1 MTEIDAIKNAQ
12 RLYHIIQ
19 AIARIRRSVDGI
31 SKESLSVVELFAK
44 LLHNQYGYVVTM
56 TVDAPVEKSS
66 GRAISPRVRV
76 LRGIAKSPDNRP
88 YKDILADAIAE
99 RYEAQG

>member
-1 MTEIDAIKNAQ
+1 MPTGTLTLPRNMIEAAYSYAD
-12 RLYHIIQ
+12 
-19 AIARIRRSVDGI
+19 
-31 SKESLSVVELFAK
+31 KESLSVVELFAK

-76 LRGIAKSPDNRP
+76 LRGIAMS
-88 YKDILADAIAE
+88 E
-99 RYEAQG
+99 RSRL